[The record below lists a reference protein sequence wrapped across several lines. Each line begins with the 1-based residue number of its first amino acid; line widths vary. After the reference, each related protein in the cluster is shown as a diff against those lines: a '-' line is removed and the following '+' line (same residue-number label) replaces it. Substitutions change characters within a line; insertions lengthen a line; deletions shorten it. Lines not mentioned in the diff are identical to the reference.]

1 MEERTHK
8 QALPTGYRLQNFRVL
23 RVLGVGGFGVTYL
36 AEHITLGQRAAIKEY
51 LPNEFAVREGAT
63 VHPKSEADREDFEWG
78 LQRFLD
84 EARTLARFEHRNV
97 VRVRDYFEAN
107 RTAYI
112 VMDYEEGE
120 PLDRLLERHG
130 RLTEVQ
136 LKRVLLPIIDGLREV
151 HGAGFLHRDIKPSN
165 VFVRRSDETPVLLD
179 FGAARQALGRKSK
192 SLTAVASAGYSPP
205 EQYESEGAQG
215 PWTDIYALSALCY
228 RAITGKAPVEA
239 TRRQSSL
246 LRSRSD
252 ALPRLAEA
260 PPGGYSQPF
269 LEAVDW
275 GLRVIETERP
285 QSLDEW
291 VAALSDGFVGRPVS
305 AAPSTGQGIRAKPGT
320 GRPEGQTRGRSLA
333 AVWVA
338 AAAALAAVAVAAVW
352 WLYFAKEPPP
362 PVDLV
367 SQAIEAAPF
376 VIEPDPPSETPELSP
391 LEGGTAILVVET
403 EPEGVEVLVGDAL
416 AGETPLQLMT
426 VRPGTYPVTL
436 RHPDYETGRLDDQ
449 VFADGRVLR
458 IERTMVRATGEL
470 TVIAEPA
477 NVWIER
483 DGERLAEGTPV
494 TLEGLAA
501 GTLELTLGADEYRSL
516 RVEVDVPKDGVGI
529 LRRTLERIPYGT
541 LTLELE
547 PPDATVTLP
556 DVAPAYRPGVRLPE
570 GQHRVIVARK
580 GFRQTTRTLEVAGD
594 TRERIELMVDPQSF
608 TVVTTP
614 ADAVVRLMNVEDDY
628 RDGILLNPGEYRIQ
642 ISAPEYETLEERV
655 SHGIEPTLYSVA
667 LARRPQPFTIVATPG
682 EATVSFAGRSEVY
695 AAGMRLPPG
704 EYRIRVSAE
713 GYETR
718 EERVRHG
725 TDPTRLEVSL
735 DRSAPQPGETFVDA
749 IASGGNG
756 PEMVVIPAGNFR
768 MGCLS
773 YDDDCYDDEKP
784 VHDVRIPQPFAL
796 SKFEVTRG
804 DFSRFVEA
812 TGYSTGNS
820 CRTYE
825 GGSWEVRS
833 GRSWRSPAF
842 QQTDAHPVVCVN
854 WQDAKAYIA
863 WLSRETGEV
872 YRLAS
877 ESEWE
882 YAARAGSVTKYAFG
896 NDESRLCRHGN
907 HADASTSF
915 SNRHTGCSDGVGE
928 RTAVVGSYEINAFG
942 LHDMHGNV
950 WEWVEDCWNDSY
962 YGAPTQGEAWT
973 SGDCAQRVLRGGSWV
988 SKTEDPPLREPR
1000 QVLHH
1005 HPEQQLRVPRCP
1017 DAHPLKPYLL
1027 TSGGFQGGG
1036 APLVAKFRHC
1046 GLKMRRG
1053 TAF

>member
-8 QALPTGYRLQNFRVL
+8 HALPVGYRLRDYRIVD
-23 RVLGVGGFGVTYL
+23 VLGVGGFGITYL
-36 AEHITLGQRAAIKEY
+36 ANDDTLERRVAIKEY
-51 LPNEFAVREGAT
+51 LPNEFAVRDGTT
-63 VHPKSEADREDFEWG
+63 VHPKSTTDREDFEWG

-84 EARTLARFEHRNV
+84 EARTLARFRHPNL
-97 VRVRDYFEAN
+97 VRVVAYFEAN

-120 PLDRLLERHG
+120 PLDRLLQRHG
-130 RLTEVQ
+130 RLTEAQ
-136 LKRVLLPIIDGLREV
+136 LKRVLLPIVDGLRAV
-151 HGAGFLHRDIKPSN
+151 HAAGFLHRDIKPSN

-205 EQYESEGAQG
+205 EQYESEGEQG

-228 RAITGKAPVEA
+228 RAITGTAPIEA
-239 TRRQSSL
+239 PRRIN
-246 LRSRSD
+246 
-252 ALPRLAEA
+252 RLAQRRDDPLPNLSGSGVE
-260 PPGGYSQPF
+260 GYSKSF
-269 LEAVDW
+269 LAAVDR
-275 GLRVIETERP
+275 GLNVIVDDRP
-285 QSLDEW
+285 RNLDDW
-291 VAALSDGFVGRPVS
+291 MAALTGGSKRMPASDEQP
-305 AAPSTGQGIRAKPGT
+305 AQEGIRAESDT
-320 GRPEGQTRGRSLA
+320 GRPPGRPRRRNRA
-333 AVWVA
+333 AVWIGA
-338 AAAALAAVAVAAVW
+338 TGTLAAIAVAAVW
-352 WLYFAKEPPP
+352 WLYFAKEPSP
-362 PVDLV
+362 PVNPDAP
-367 SQAIEAAPF
+367 AIETTPAATGP
-376 VIEPDPPSETPELSP
+376 VPPSESPQLSP
-391 LEGGTAILVVET
+391 LEGGKAILVVDT
-403 EPEGVEVLVGDAL
+403 EPDRVEVSVGKTP
-416 AGETPLQLMT
+416 AGETPLRSMT
-426 VRPGTYPVTL
+426 VRSGTYTVTL
-436 RHPDYETGRLDDQ
+436 RHPDYETVSLPDQ
-449 VFADGRVLR
+449 RFADGEVLR
-458 IERTMVRATGEL
+458 IDRTLQRATGKL
-470 TVIAEPA
+470 TVITQPA
-477 NVWIER
+477 NAWVER

-501 GTLELTLGADEYRSL
+501 GTLELTLGANEHRSI
-516 RVEVDVPKDGVGI
+516 RVEVDVPKDGVGM
-529 LRRTLERIPYGT
+529 LERTLTRIPYGT

-594 TRERIELMVDPQSF
+594 TRERIELTIDPQPF

-642 ISAPEYETLEERV
+642 VSAPEYETLEERV

-704 EYRIRVSAE
+704 EYPIRVSAE

-718 EERVRHG
+718 EERVLHG
-725 TDPTRLEVSL
+725 TEPTRLEVSL
-735 DRSAPQPGETFVDA
+735 DRSVPQPGETFADA
-749 IASGGNG
+749 LASGGNG
-756 PEMVVIPAGNFR
+756 PELVVIPAGNFR

-773 YDDDCYDDEKP
+773 YDDDCYDNEKP

-820 CRTYE
+820 CWTYE
-825 GGSWEVRS
+825 GGNWEERS

-842 QQTDAHPVVCVN
+842 QQSDAHPVVCVN
-854 WQDAKAYIA
+854 WQDAQAYVA
-863 WLSRETGEV
+863 WLSQETGEA

-896 NDESRLCRHGN
+896 NDKSRLCRHGN
-907 HADASTSF
+907 HADASTAYSWR
-915 SNRHTGCSDGVGE
+915 NTGCSDGVGE

-962 YGAPTQGEAWT
+962 QGAPTGGEGWT
-973 SGDCAQRVLRGGSWV
+973 SGDCAKRVLRGGSWF
-988 SKTEDPPLREPR
+988 SNPRYLRSAYR
-1000 QVLHH
+1000 NRITTSFRFSFIGF
-1005 HPEQQLRVPRCP
+1005 RVART
-1017 DAHPLKPYLL
+1017 L
-1027 TSGGFQGGG
+1027 T
-1036 APLVAKFRHC
+1036 P
-1046 GLKMRRG
+1046 
-1053 TAF
+1053 

>member
-8 QALPTGYRLQNFRVL
+8 QALPAGYRLQNFRVL

-36 AEHITLGQRAAIKEY
+36 AEHITLGQQAAIKEY

-63 VHPKSEADREDFEWG
+63 VHPKSEADRADFEWG

-84 EARTLARFEHRNV
+84 EAKTLARFEHRNV

-120 PLDRLLERHG
+120 PLDKLLERHG
-130 RLTEVQ
+130 RLTEAQ
-136 LKRVLLPIIDGLREV
+136 LQRVLLPIIEGLREV
-151 HGAGFLHRDIKPSN
+151 HAAGFLHRDIKPSN
-165 VFVRRSDETPVLLD
+165 VFVRRADETPVLLD

-205 EQYESEGAQG
+205 EQYESEGEQG
-215 PWTDIYALSALCY
+215 PWTDVYALSALCY
-228 RAITGKAPVEA
+228 RAITGNAPLEA
-239 TRRQSSL
+239 PRRQS
-246 LRSRSD
+246 
-252 ALPRLAEA
+252 RLARRQPDPLPALAVSGPSE
-260 PPGGYSQPF
+260 YSKSL

-291 VAALSDGFVGRPVS
+291 VAALTG
-305 AAPSTGQGIRAKPGT
+305 ASTGAPAPREPPTGERNRTKP
-320 GRPEGQTRGRSLA
+320 RIDLPVRRSPGGNR
-333 AVWVA
+333 A
-338 AAAALAAVAVAAVW
+338 AAWIAGAIAAVAVAAGTGW
-352 WLYFAKEPPP
+352 WLYFANEAPSFFDSSDPVARPSEPASTVMEPPG
-362 PVDLV
+362 
-367 SQAIEAAPF
+367 A
-376 VIEPDPPSETPELSP
+376 SETPQPSP
-391 LEGGTAILVVET
+391 LKGGEAILVVET
-403 EPEGVEVLVGDAL
+403 MPPGVEVLVGDAL

-426 VRPGTYPVTL
+426 LRSGTYPVTL
-436 RHPDYETGRLDDQ
+436 RHPDYETARLDDQ
-449 VFADGRVLR
+449 AFADGRVLR
-458 IERTMVRATGEL
+458 IERTMVRATGAL

-501 GTLELTLGADEYRSL
+501 GTLELTLGADEYRSQ

-556 DVAPAYRPGVRLPE
+556 DVAPAYRSGVRLPE

-594 TRERIELMVDPQSF
+594 TRERIELTIDPQPF

-614 ADAVVRLMNVEDDY
+614 AAAVVRLMNVEDDY
-628 RDGILLNPGEYRIQ
+628 RDGVLLNPGEYRIR

-655 SHGIEPTLYSVA
+655 SHGVEPTLYSVA
-667 LARRPQPFTIVATPG
+667 LARRPQPFTVVATPG
-682 EATVSFAGRSEVY
+682 EATVSFAERSEVY
-695 AAGMRLPPG
+695 VAGMRLRPG
-704 EYRIRVSAE
+704 DYRIRVSAE

-735 DRSAPQPGETFVDA
+735 DRSVPQPGESFADGMS
-749 IASGGNG
+749 SGGNG

-773 YDDDCYDDEKP
+773 YDDDCYDGEKP
-784 VHDVRIPQPFAL
+784 VHDVRIPMPFAL

-825 GGSWEVRS
+825 GENWEERS

-854 WQDAKAYIA
+854 WEDAKAYIT
-863 WLSRETGEV
+863 WLSRETGEQ
-872 YRLAS
+872 YRLPS

-882 YAARAGSVTKYAFG
+882 YAARAGSVTKFHFG
-896 NDESRLCRHGN
+896 IVEGQLCRWGN
-907 HADASTSF
+907 GEDLTAKD
-915 SNRHTGCSDGVGE
+915 RYSDWIVPNCRDGYVYTAPVGMF
-928 RTAVVGSYEINAFG
+928 APNAFG
-942 LHDMHGNV
+942 LHDVHGNV
-950 WEWVEDCWNDSY
+950 WEWVEDCSNGGY
-962 YGAPTQGEAWT
+962 HGAPTGGEAWLD
-973 SGDCAQRVLRGGSWV
+973 GDCSMRRLRGGSWYNDPRLLRSATRV
-988 SKTEDPPLREPR
+988 STSTSFRS
-1000 QVLHH
+1000 QAYGI
-1005 HPEQQLRVPRCP
+1005 RVARM
-1017 DAHPLKPYLL
+1017 LK
-1027 TSGGFQGGG
+1027 Q
-1036 APLVAKFRHC
+1036 
-1046 GLKMRRG
+1046 
-1053 TAF
+1053 

>member
-8 QALPTGYRLQNFRVL
+8 HALPAGHRLRDYRITD
-23 RVLGVGGFGVTYL
+23 VLGVGGFGITYL
-36 AEHITLGQRAAIKEY
+36 AQDDTLQRRVAIKEY
-51 LPNEFAVREGAT
+51 LPNEFAVRDGTT
-63 VHPKSEADREDFEWG
+63 VHPKSSTDREDFEWG

-84 EARTLARFEHRNV
+84 EARTLARFRHPNL
-97 VRVRDYFEAN
+97 VRVVTYFEAN

-130 RLTEVQ
+130 RLTEAQ
-136 LKRVLLPIIDGLREV
+136 LKRVLLPIVDGLREV
-151 HGAGFLHRDIKPSN
+151 HAAGFLHRDIKPSN

-205 EQYESEGAQG
+205 EQYESEGEQG

-228 RAITGKAPVEA
+228 RAITGNAPVEA

-246 LRSRSD
+246 LRSRLD
-252 ALPRLAEA
+252 PLPRLAEA
-260 PPGGYSQPF
+260 PSRGYSQPF

-291 VAALSDGFVGRPVS
+291 VAALSDGSVPRPVS
-305 AAPSTGQGIRAKPGT
+305 AEPSIGQGIGAKSDT
-320 GRPEGQTRGRSLA
+320 GRTEGPARRRSLA
-333 AVWVA
+333 AGWIVA
-338 AAAALAAVAVAAVW
+338 AGSLAVAAVAAVW
-352 WLYFAKEPPP
+352 WLYFPNEAPSLVDSFDRVERPIEPAPAVMEPPG
-362 PVDLV
+362 
-367 SQAIEAAPF
+367 AG
-376 VIEPDPPSETPELSP
+376 ETPQPSP
-391 LEGGTAILVVET
+391 LEGGQSILVVET
-403 EPEGVEVLVGDAL
+403 NPPGVEVLVGDAV

-426 VRPGTYPVTL
+426 VRSGTYPVTL
-436 RHPDYETGRLDDQ
+436 RHPDYETARLDDQ
-449 VFADGRVLR
+449 AFADGRVLR

-483 DGERLAEGTPV
+483 DGKRLAEGTPV
-494 TLEGLAA
+494 TLEGLPA
-501 GTLELTLGADEYRSL
+501 GTLELTLGADEYRSM
-516 RVEVDVPKDGVGI
+516 RVEVDVPKDGVGM
-529 LRRTLERIPYGT
+529 LERTLARIPYGT

-580 GFRQTTRTLEVAGD
+580 GFRQTVRTLEVAGD
-594 TRERIELMVDPQSF
+594 TRERIELAIGPQPL

-614 ADAVVRLMNVEDDY
+614 DDAVVRLMNVEDDY

-704 EYRIRVSAE
+704 DYRIRVSAE
-713 GYETR
+713 GYETL

-725 TDPTRLEVSL
+725 THPTRYEIVLE
-735 DRSAPQPGETFVDA
+735 RSIREFTDA
-749 IASGGNG
+749 LASGGNG

-768 MGCLS
+768 MGCVS
-773 YDDDCYDDEKP
+773 GQSCDGDEKP

-796 SKFEVTRG
+796 SKHEVTLADWDACVSAGGCNGYRPGDREWGRG
-804 DFSRFVEA
+804 SRPVI
-812 TGYSTGNS
+812 NV
-820 CRTYE
+820 
-825 GGSWEVRS
+825 SW
-833 GRSWRSPAF
+833 A
-842 QQTDAHPVVCVN
+842 DA
-854 WQDAKAYIA
+854 QAYVA
-863 WLSRETGEV
+863 WLSGETGKT
-872 YRLAS
+872 YRLPS

-882 YAARAGSVTKYAFG
+882 YAARAGTITAYFWG
-896 NDESRLCRHGN
+896 NQIGHNQANCDGCGSRWDE
-907 HADASTSF
+907 D
-915 SNRHTGCSDGVGE
+915 
-928 RTAVVGSYEINAFG
+928 RTAPVGAFAPNAFG

-950 WEWVEDCWNDSY
+950 WEWVEDCWNGSY

-973 SGDCAQRVLRGGSWV
+973 SGDCAERVLRGGSWI
-988 SKTEDPPLREPR
+988 SSPRYLRSASR
-1000 QVLHH
+1000 S
-1005 HPEQQLRVPRCP
+1005 RGT
-1017 DAHPLKPYLL
+1017 
-1027 TSGGFQGGG
+1027 TSGRNIIIGFR
-1036 APLVAKFRHC
+1036 VART
-1046 GLKMRRG
+1046 L
-1053 TAF
+1053 TP